1 MVSRVV
7 SVSDELILQ
16 AMKHYFTD
24 THNIAEGAAA
34 SVLAALIKEKE
45 IQNGKRIGLVLTGG
59 NVDARIF
66 KRALDS

>member
-1 MVSRVV
+1 
-7 SVSDELILQ
+7 
-16 AMKHYFTD
+16 MKHYFTD